1 MPRFNRLLL
10 RPLAVILLLALAST
24 ALIACETQAETEA
37 REAQELADL
46 GTAGDVFMQA
56 IIAEGPDS
64 AGANS
69 ALSTKARLYYADSE
83 EFGDLIAYLSIGAY
97 SGIDLT
103 GYELVTSERNKS
115 KGRVLVNFNYAD
127 GSTAQTYLGALY
139 VGERGSKEWVIDAI
153 GDGVDLFIPGD
164 VNF

>member
-1 MPRFNRLLL
+1 MPRFRRLLS

-24 ALIACETQAETEA
+24 VLIACETQAETEA

-46 GTAGDVFMQA
+46 GTKGDTFMQA
-56 IIAEGPDS
+56 IVAEGPD
-64 AGANS
+64 AQGAN
-69 ALSTKARLYYADSE
+69 ALLSTKARLYYADSD

-103 GYELVTSERNKS
+103 GYEVVTSERNKS
-115 KGRVLVNFNYAD
+115 KGRILVNFNYAD
-127 GSTAQTYLGALY
+127 GATAQTYLGALY
-139 VGERGSKEWVIDAI
+139 VGERGDKEWVVDAI

>member
-1 MPRFNRLLL
+1 MPRFSRLLS
-10 RPLAVILLLALAST
+10 RPLAAILLLALAST
-24 ALIACETQAETEA
+24 VLIACETQAETEA

-46 GTAGDVFMQA
+46 GTKGDTFMQA
-56 IIAEGPDS
+56 IVAEGPDS
-64 AGANS
+64 QGAN
-69 ALSTKARLYYADSE
+69 ALLSTKARLYYADSD

-103 GYELVTSERNKS
+103 GYEVVTSERNKS

-127 GSTAQTYLGALY
+127 GGTAQTYLGALY
-139 VGERGSKEWVIDAI
+139 VGERGSKEWVVDAI